1 MKKHYTVSAAI
12 IVENKKILC
21 VQRNKGKYDYI
32 SYKYEFPGGKLEE
45 GENEED
51 ALKREISEELNLEID
66 VIEKFE
72 LIEELVANYS
82 MVTCGGQSSAPLLYA
97 FAAHASGISEV
108 EVSSSIAA
116 LSAGPATRR
125 NIDEY
130 QDSSFLI
137 FRLSCD

>member
-66 VIEKFE
+66 VAEKFLIVTHEYLDFDLTMHSYLCKANTEKLVLKEHIDVKWLYKNE
-72 LIEELVANYS
+72 LIELDWAAADLPIVSKLINTNHEL
-82 MVTCGGQSSAPLLYA
+82 
-97 FAAHASGISEV
+97 F
-108 EVSSSIAA
+108 
-116 LSAGPATRR
+116 
-125 NIDEY
+125 
-130 QDSSFLI
+130 
-137 FRLSCD
+137 

>member
-66 VIEKFE
+66 VAENFLVVTHKYLDFDLTMHSYLCKANTEKLVLKEHIDAKWLFKNE
-72 LIEELVANYS
+72 LIELDWAAADLPIVSKLINTNHEL
-82 MVTCGGQSSAPLLYA
+82 
-97 FAAHASGISEV
+97 F
-108 EVSSSIAA
+108 
-116 LSAGPATRR
+116 
-125 NIDEY
+125 
-130 QDSSFLI
+130 
-137 FRLSCD
+137 

>member
-32 SYKYEFPGGKLEE
+32 SYKYEFPGGKLEI

-66 VIEKFE
+66 VAENFLVVTHEYLDFDLTMHSYLCKANTEKLVLKEHIDAKWLYKYE
-72 LIEELVANYS
+72 LIELDWAAADLPIVSKLINTNHEL
-82 MVTCGGQSSAPLLYA
+82 
-97 FAAHASGISEV
+97 F
-108 EVSSSIAA
+108 
-116 LSAGPATRR
+116 
-125 NIDEY
+125 
-130 QDSSFLI
+130 
-137 FRLSCD
+137 

>member
-51 ALKREISEELNLEID
+51 ALKREILEELNLKID
-66 VIEKFE
+66 VKEKFLVVTHEYLDFNLTMHSYLCKANTEKLVLKEHIEAKWLYKNE
-72 LIEELVANYS
+72 LIELDWAAADLPIVSKLINTNHEL
-82 MVTCGGQSSAPLLYA
+82 
-97 FAAHASGISEV
+97 F
-108 EVSSSIAA
+108 
-116 LSAGPATRR
+116 
-125 NIDEY
+125 
-130 QDSSFLI
+130 
-137 FRLSCD
+137 

>member
-51 ALKREISEELNLEID
+51 TLKREIFEELNLEID
-66 VIEKFE
+66 VAEKFLVVTHEYLDFNLTMHSYLCKANTEKLVLKEHIDAKWLNKDE
-72 LIEELVANYS
+72 LIELDWAAADLPIVSKLINTNHEL
-82 MVTCGGQSSAPLLYA
+82 
-97 FAAHASGISEV
+97 F
-108 EVSSSIAA
+108 
-116 LSAGPATRR
+116 
-125 NIDEY
+125 
-130 QDSSFLI
+130 
-137 FRLSCD
+137 

>member
-12 IVENKKILC
+12 IVDNKKILC

-66 VIEKFE
+66 VAEKFLVVTHEYLDFNLTMHSYLCKANTEKLVLKEHIDAKWLNKDE
-72 LIEELVANYS
+72 LIELDWAAADLPIVSKLINTNHEL
-82 MVTCGGQSSAPLLYA
+82 
-97 FAAHASGISEV
+97 F
-108 EVSSSIAA
+108 
-116 LSAGPATRR
+116 
-125 NIDEY
+125 
-130 QDSSFLI
+130 
-137 FRLSCD
+137 

>member
-45 GENEED
+45 GEKEED

-66 VIEKFE
+66 VAEKFLVVTHEYLDFDLTMHSYLCKANTEKLVLKEHIDAKWLYKNE
-72 LIEELVANYS
+72 LIELDWAAADLPIVSKLINTNHEL
-82 MVTCGGQSSAPLLYA
+82 
-97 FAAHASGISEV
+97 F
-108 EVSSSIAA
+108 
-116 LSAGPATRR
+116 
-125 NIDEY
+125 
-130 QDSSFLI
+130 
-137 FRLSCD
+137 

>member
-32 SYKYEFPGGKLEE
+32 SYKFEFPGGKLEE

-66 VIEKFE
+66 VAEKFLVVTHEYLDFNLTMHSYLCKANTEQLVLKEHIDAKWLHKNE
-72 LIEELVANYS
+72 LIELDWAAADLPIVSKLINTNHEL
-82 MVTCGGQSSAPLLYA
+82 
-97 FAAHASGISEV
+97 F
-108 EVSSSIAA
+108 
-116 LSAGPATRR
+116 
-125 NIDEY
+125 
-130 QDSSFLI
+130 
-137 FRLSCD
+137 

>member
-66 VIEKFE
+66 VAEKFLVVTHEYLDFDLTMHSYLCKVNTEQLVLKEHIDAKWLHKNE
-72 LIEELVANYS
+72 LIELDWAAADLPIVSKLINTNHEL
-82 MVTCGGQSSAPLLYA
+82 
-97 FAAHASGISEV
+97 F
-108 EVSSSIAA
+108 
-116 LSAGPATRR
+116 
-125 NIDEY
+125 
-130 QDSSFLI
+130 
-137 FRLSCD
+137 

>member
-66 VIEKFE
+66 VAEKF
-72 LIEELVANYS
+72 LVVIHEYLDFDLTMHSYLCKAN
-82 MVTCGGQSSAPLLYA
+82 TCLLYTSD
-97 FAAHASGISEV
+97 AA
-108 EVSSSIAA
+108 
-116 LSAGPATRR
+116 
-125 NIDEY
+125 DE
-130 QDSSFLI
+130 
-137 FRLSCD
+137 

>member
-45 GENEED
+45 GEKEED

-66 VIEKFE
+66 VAEKFLVVTHEYLDFNLTMHSYLCKANTEKLVLKEHIDAKWLYKYE
-72 LIEELVANYS
+72 LIELDWAAADLPIVSKLINTNHEL
-82 MVTCGGQSSAPLLYA
+82 
-97 FAAHASGISEV
+97 F
-108 EVSSSIAA
+108 
-116 LSAGPATRR
+116 
-125 NIDEY
+125 
-130 QDSSFLI
+130 
-137 FRLSCD
+137 

>member
-21 VQRNKGKYDYI
+21 VQRDKGKYDYI

-66 VIEKFE
+66 VAEKFLLVTHEYLDFNLTMHSYLCKANTEQLVLKEHIDAKWLNKDE
-72 LIEELVANYS
+72 LFELDW
-82 MVTCGGQSSAPLLYA
+82 
-97 FAAHASGISEV
+97 AAADLPI
-108 EVSSSIAA
+108 VSK
-116 LSAGPATRR
+116 
-125 NIDEY
+125 
-130 QDSSFLI
+130 LI
-137 FRLSCD
+137 NTNHELF

>member
-12 IVENKKILC
+12 IVENMKILC

-66 VIEKFE
+66 VAEKFLVVTHEYLDFNLTMHSYLCKANTEQLVLKEHIDAKWLNKNE
-72 LIEELVANYS
+72 LIELDW
-82 MVTCGGQSSAPLLYA
+82 
-97 FAAHASGISEV
+97 AAADLPI
-108 EVSSSIAA
+108 VSK
-116 LSAGPATRR
+116 
-125 NIDEY
+125 
-130 QDSSFLI
+130 LI
-137 FRLSCD
+137 NTNHDLF

>member
-51 ALKREISEELNLEID
+51 ALRREISEELNLEID
-66 VIEKFE
+66 VAENFLVVTHEYLDFDLTMHSYLCKANTEKLVLKEHIDAKWLYKNE
-72 LIEELVANYS
+72 LIELDWAAADLPIVSKLINTNHEL
-82 MVTCGGQSSAPLLYA
+82 
-97 FAAHASGISEV
+97 F
-108 EVSSSIAA
+108 
-116 LSAGPATRR
+116 
-125 NIDEY
+125 
-130 QDSSFLI
+130 
-137 FRLSCD
+137 

>member
-66 VIEKFE
+66 VAENFLVVTHEYLDFDLTMHSYLCKANTEKLVLKEHIDAKWLNKDE
-72 LIEELVANYS
+72 LIELDWAAADLPIVSKLINTNHEL
-82 MVTCGGQSSAPLLYA
+82 
-97 FAAHASGISEV
+97 F
-108 EVSSSIAA
+108 
-116 LSAGPATRR
+116 
-125 NIDEY
+125 
-130 QDSSFLI
+130 
-137 FRLSCD
+137 

>member
-32 SYKYEFPGGKLEE
+32 SYKYEFPGGTLEE

-66 VIEKFE
+66 VAEKFLVVTHEYLDFDLTMHSYLCKVNTEQLVLKEHIDAKWLHKNE
-72 LIEELVANYS
+72 LIELDWAAADLPIVSKLINTNHEL
-82 MVTCGGQSSAPLLYA
+82 
-97 FAAHASGISEV
+97 F
-108 EVSSSIAA
+108 
-116 LSAGPATRR
+116 
-125 NIDEY
+125 
-130 QDSSFLI
+130 
-137 FRLSCD
+137 

>member
-45 GENEED
+45 DENEED

-66 VIEKFE
+66 VAEKFLVVRHEYLDFDLTMHSYLCKANTEQLVLKEHIDAKWLYKNE
-72 LIEELVANYS
+72 LIELDWAAADLPIVSKLINTNHEL
-82 MVTCGGQSSAPLLYA
+82 
-97 FAAHASGISEV
+97 F
-108 EVSSSIAA
+108 
-116 LSAGPATRR
+116 
-125 NIDEY
+125 
-130 QDSSFLI
+130 
-137 FRLSCD
+137 

>member
-66 VIEKFE
+66 VAENFLVVTHEYLDFDLTMHSYLCKANTEKLVLKEHIDAKWLYKKE
-72 LIEELVANYS
+72 LIELDWAAADLPIVSKLINTNHEL
-82 MVTCGGQSSAPLLYA
+82 
-97 FAAHASGISEV
+97 F
-108 EVSSSIAA
+108 
-116 LSAGPATRR
+116 
-125 NIDEY
+125 
-130 QDSSFLI
+130 
-137 FRLSCD
+137 

>member
-51 ALKREISEELNLEID
+51 ALKREILEELNLKID
-66 VIEKFE
+66 VKEKFLVVTHEYLDFNLTMHSYLCKANTEKLVLKEHIEAKWLYKNE
-72 LIEELVANYS
+72 LLELDW
-82 MVTCGGQSSAPLLYA
+82 
-97 FAAHASGISEV
+97 AAADLPI
-108 EVSSSIAA
+108 VSK
-116 LSAGPATRR
+116 
-125 NIDEY
+125 
-130 QDSSFLI
+130 LI
-137 FRLSCD
+137 NTNHELF

>member
-45 GENEED
+45 GEKEED

-66 VIEKFE
+66 VAEKFLVVTHEYLDFDLTMHSYLCKANTEKLVLKEHIDAKWLYKYE
-72 LIEELVANYS
+72 LIELDWAAADLPIVSKLINTNHEL
-82 MVTCGGQSSAPLLYA
+82 
-97 FAAHASGISEV
+97 F
-108 EVSSSIAA
+108 
-116 LSAGPATRR
+116 
-125 NIDEY
+125 
-130 QDSSFLI
+130 
-137 FRLSCD
+137 

>member
-66 VIEKFE
+66 VAEKFLVVTHEYLDFNLSMHSYLCKANTEKLFLKEHIDAKWLYKNE
-72 LIEELVANYS
+72 LIELDWAAADLPIVSKLINTNHEL
-82 MVTCGGQSSAPLLYA
+82 
-97 FAAHASGISEV
+97 F
-108 EVSSSIAA
+108 
-116 LSAGPATRR
+116 
-125 NIDEY
+125 
-130 QDSSFLI
+130 
-137 FRLSCD
+137 

>member
-32 SYKYEFPGGKLEE
+32 SYKYEFPGGKLEI

-66 VIEKFE
+66 VAEKFLVVTHEYLDFDLTMHSYLCKANTEELVLKEHIDAKWLHKNE
-72 LIEELVANYS
+72 LIELDWAAADLPIVSKLINTNHEL
-82 MVTCGGQSSAPLLYA
+82 
-97 FAAHASGISEV
+97 F
-108 EVSSSIAA
+108 
-116 LSAGPATRR
+116 
-125 NIDEY
+125 
-130 QDSSFLI
+130 
-137 FRLSCD
+137 

>member
-32 SYKYEFPGGKLEE
+32 SYKYEFPGGKLEV

-66 VIEKFE
+66 VAEKFLVVTHEYLDFDLTMHSYLCKANTEKLVLKEHIDAKWLFKNE
-72 LIEELVANYS
+72 LIELDWAAADLPIVSKLINTNHEL
-82 MVTCGGQSSAPLLYA
+82 
-97 FAAHASGISEV
+97 F
-108 EVSSSIAA
+108 
-116 LSAGPATRR
+116 
-125 NIDEY
+125 
-130 QDSSFLI
+130 
-137 FRLSCD
+137 

>member
-32 SYKYEFPGGKLEE
+32 SYKYEFPGGKLEV

-66 VIEKFE
+66 VAEKFLVVTHEYLDFNLTMHSYLCKANTEKLVLKEHIDAKWLYKNE
-72 LIEELVANYS
+72 LIELDWAAADLPIVSKLINTNHEL
-82 MVTCGGQSSAPLLYA
+82 
-97 FAAHASGISEV
+97 F
-108 EVSSSIAA
+108 
-116 LSAGPATRR
+116 
-125 NIDEY
+125 
-130 QDSSFLI
+130 
-137 FRLSCD
+137 

>member
-66 VIEKFE
+66 VAEKFLVVTHEYLDFDLTMHSYLCKANTEKLVLKEHIDAKWLHKNE
-72 LIEELVANYS
+72 LIELDWAAADLPIVSKLINTNHEL
-82 MVTCGGQSSAPLLYA
+82 
-97 FAAHASGISEV
+97 F
-108 EVSSSIAA
+108 
-116 LSAGPATRR
+116 
-125 NIDEY
+125 
-130 QDSSFLI
+130 
-137 FRLSCD
+137 

>member
-51 ALKREISEELNLEID
+51 ALKREIAEELNLEID
-66 VIEKFE
+66 VAEIFLVVTHEYLDFNLTMHSYLCKANTEQLVLKEHIDAKWLYKNE
-72 LIEELVANYS
+72 LIELDWAAADLPIVSKLINTNHEL
-82 MVTCGGQSSAPLLYA
+82 
-97 FAAHASGISEV
+97 F
-108 EVSSSIAA
+108 
-116 LSAGPATRR
+116 
-125 NIDEY
+125 
-130 QDSSFLI
+130 
-137 FRLSCD
+137 

>member
-32 SYKYEFPGGKLEE
+32 SYKYEFPGGKLEV

-66 VIEKFE
+66 VAENLLVVTHEYLDFDLTMHSYLCKANTEKLVLKEHIDAKWLYKNE
-72 LIEELVANYS
+72 LIELDWAAADLPIVSKLINTNHEL
-82 MVTCGGQSSAPLLYA
+82 
-97 FAAHASGISEV
+97 F
-108 EVSSSIAA
+108 
-116 LSAGPATRR
+116 
-125 NIDEY
+125 
-130 QDSSFLI
+130 
-137 FRLSCD
+137 